1 MNDDG
6 KMLIR
11 KTEVIRLSVMMKET
25 PLIKMVLVLTLQGV
39 DLNTKPF
46 RQSY

>member
-1 MNDDG
+1 M
-6 KMLIR
+6 KM
-11 KTEVIRLSVMMKET
+11 EVIRLSVMMKET
-25 PLIKMVLVLTLQGV
+25 LLIKMVLVLTLQSV